1 MSMYPLINQFKMHA
15 EAAAAQ
21 VQTCIWGII
30 DSYDPNT
37 HAVKVRRQPE
47 DPDNPA
53 ASLSN
58 WMPLPTMAVGAGFG
72 MQAAPNIGDM
82 VVVGHIYGEANE
94 QIVLGYFFNDAE
106 SPPGA
111 KAGEFYYIHQSG
123 SFIKFTNE
131 GKVSL
136 NGNVEIDLTAP
147 AINITVTGDAN
158 VNAANINLAA
168 SSALS
173 MTSPSISMGA
183 GGQAIGGLTIFDELK
198 AYIDNHKHSDPQ
210 GGETDVP
217 TTQLP
222 LSAKTTTIQGG

>member
-1 MSMYPLINQFKMHA
+1 MHA
-15 EAAAAQ
+15 EMAAAQ
-21 VQTCIWGII
+21 VKTCIWGII

-58 WMPLPTMAVGAGFG
+58 WMPLPTLAVGAGFG
-72 MQAAPNIGDM
+72 MQASPNIGDM
-82 VVVGHIYGEANE
+82 VLVGHIDGDAND
-94 QIVLGYFFNDAE
+94 QVVLGYFFNDIDY
-106 SPPGA
+106 PPGA
-111 KAGEFYYIHQSG
+111 QAGEFYYIHKSG
-123 SFIKFTNE
+123 SFIKFTSD
-131 GKVSL
+131 GKLSL

-147 AINITVTGDAN
+147 TINITVTGNAN

-173 MTSPSISMGA
+173 MTSPSISLGA
-183 GGQAIGGLTIFDELK
+183 SGQSTGGLTIFDALK
-198 AYIDNHKHSDPQ
+198 SYIDNHVHTDPQ
-210 GGETDVP
+210 GGNTGAP

-222 LSAKTTTIQGG
+222 LSAKTTTITGG